1 MSSATAL
8 AALAAAAAVALAVP
22 APARELLARRVLRPG
37 ATGRRTGAGRRTAA
51 GRGGAAA
58 GVEATVGA
66 SRGPAAGWRNSPAA
80 RAAALVLA
88 PGALGSW
95 WLSSLVPLLVAVFVA
110 VVAVRVREGARR
122 RRVEATRRALTVEAA
137 LALVAALRAGRT
149 VEEALTEAA
158 TAAPDLLGEAAANAR
173 LGGDVPAALRSAAA
187 VPGAEALAALA
198 LGWQVGADT
207 GAPLADTVTRVVDS
221 VRAADAVRQEAA
233 IELGSVRATAR
244 LLAALPAVTV
254 LLGTGMGG
262 RPLTVLTGTG
272 YGVAC
277 LIGGGML
284 AAAGL
289 VWVDRLARSVEGT
302 AWTPQ

>member
-8 AALAAAAAVALAVP
+8 AALATAAAVGLTVP
-22 APARELLARRVLRPG
+22 GPARELLIRRGLRPG
-37 ATGRRTGAGRRTAA
+37 ATGRRTAA
-51 GRGGAAA
+51 GGGSAARA
-58 GVEATVGA
+58 GATVGVPL
-66 SRGPAAGWRNSPAA
+66 RRPAAGWSNAPAA

-95 WLSSLVPLLVAVFVA
+95 WLASLVPLLVAV
-110 VVAVRVREGARR
+110 VVALVTVRVREVARR
-122 RRVEATRRALTVEAA
+122 RRAEEARRALTVEAA
-137 LALVAALRAGRT
+137 LALAAALRSGRT

-158 TAAPDLLGEAAANAR
+158 DAAPDLLGEAAANAR
-173 LGGDVPAALRSAAA
+173 LGGDVPAALRTAAA
-187 VPGAEALAALA
+187 APGAEALAALA

-233 IELGSVRATAR
+233 IELGSVRATSR
-244 LLAALPAVTV
+244 LLAALPVVTV
-254 LLGTGMGG
+254 LLGTGLGG
-262 RPLTVLTGTG
+262 RPLAVLTGTG
-272 YGVAC
+272 YGLAC
-277 LIGGGML
+277 LVAGGLL

-302 AWTPQ
+302 AWTPR

>member
-8 AALAAAAAVALAVP
+8 AALAAAAAVGLAFP
-22 APARELLARRVLRPG
+22 RPARELLARRGLRPG
-37 ATGRRTGAGRRTAA
+37 ATGRRAAGGGGGAERAKATTGAPL
-51 GRGGAAA
+51 
-58 GVEATVGA
+58 
-66 SRGPAAGWRNSPAA
+66 RGPAAGWRNAPAA

-95 WLSSLVPLLVAVFVA
+95 WLASLVPLFVAVFAAA
-110 VVAVRVREGARR
+110 VTVRVREVARR
-122 RRVEATRRALTVEAA
+122 RRAEATRRALTVEAA
-137 LALVAALRAGRT
+137 LALAAALRSGRT

-158 TAAPDLLGEAAANAR
+158 DTAPDLLGEAAANAR
-173 LGGDVPAALRSAAA
+173 LGGDVPAALRTAAA
-187 VPGAEALAALA
+187 TPGAEALAALA

-221 VRAADAVRQEAA
+221 VRAAEAVQQEAA
-233 IELGSVRATAR
+233 MELGSVRATAR

-254 LLGTGMGG
+254 LLGTGLGG

-277 LIGGGML
+277 LVAGGLL

-289 VWVDRLARSVEGT
+289 LWVDRLARSVEGT
-302 AWTPQ
+302 AWTLR